1 MAPTDSA
8 PDTANDKSLRKT
20 DAAMT
25 SATSRHGLHSLARA
39 VGKVTRSAFGRQGF
53 AEARVLTDW
62 PAIVG
67 PDLAAD
73 CLPESLSANGVLR
86 IRVARG
92 RALELQHLEPQ
103 LLDRIATFFGYR
115 AVNRISL
122 VQGPLPP
129 RPTPT
134 PPPSRALE
142 VDEETALAADLET
155 TANPGLRRALDR
167 LGRAVLARQPPPAA
181 RGCTD
186 DENAS

>member
-1 MAPTDSA
+1 
-8 PDTANDKSLRKT
+8 
-20 DAAMT
+20 MT
-25 SATSRHGLHSLARA
+25 NATSRHGLHRLARA
-39 VGKVTRSAFGRQGF
+39 VGKVTRTAFGRQGF

-86 IRVARG
+86 IRVAGG

-115 AVNRISL
+115 AVQRISL

-129 RPTPT
+129 RSDPALPKL
-134 PPPSRALE
+134 RAL
-142 VDEETALAADLET
+142 DANEETALAADLET
-155 TANPGLRRALDR
+155 TADPGLRRALDR

-181 RGCTD
+181 RGRADD
-186 DENAS
+186 DETS

>member
-1 MAPTDSA
+1 MTNSA
-8 PDTANDKSLRKT
+8 P
-20 DAAMT
+20 
-25 SATSRHGLHSLARA
+25 RHGMHRLARA
-39 VGKVTRSAFGRQGF
+39 VGAVTRAAFGRQGF

-86 IRVARG
+86 IRVAGG

-115 AVNRISL
+115 AVTRLSF

-129 RPTPT
+129 RTEPA
-134 PPPSRALE
+134 PPSQRPLE
-142 VDEETALAADLET
+142 PDEEAALAANLET
-155 TANPGLRRALDR
+155 MPDPGLRTALER
-167 LGRAVLARQPPPAA
+167 LGRAVLARERPPASG
-181 RGCTD
+181 RQSH
-186 DENAS
+186 DEDKDAP